1 MNGPA
6 SLAQI
11 GCGAN
16 YPEEFM
22 ISAPKDIF
30 GKDVFE
36 LFAAELGT
44 ARVCKLL
51 SVSHRTVQR
60 WMSGATPVPKMAV
73 LALFWETHY
82 GRSLIESEMINEIR
96 LLYFRNTL
104 LQEQFIKAK
113 DMVAGLRRLH
123 TGTANEPLFEELRND
138 YEKED
143 FQSQFVALGRSK
155 HPSPLPAHQA
165 DSRPE
170 IPAKSQTDKD
180 QAVKANKKAAAA

>member
-1 MNGPA
+1 
-6 SLAQI
+6 
-11 GCGAN
+11 
-16 YPEEFM
+16 M

-44 ARVCKLL
+44 VRVCKILD
-51 SVSHRTVQR
+51 VRQRTVQR

-138 YEKED
+138 HETED
-143 FQSQFVALGRSK
+143 FQSQFVTFGPGK
-155 HPSPLPAHQA
+155 HSSTVRAHKKDQSQLSAKPQA
-165 DSRPE
+165 D
-170 IPAKSQTDKD
+170 QD
-180 QAVKANKKAAAA
+180 QAVTTGKKAAAA